1 MPVSLLIAALASAGI
16 AALVT
21 SLMVPAV
28 SRLAVALRALDYPGE
43 RKVHTDPMPRL
54 GGVAIGCGLLFGVGL
69 VALAKWGVW
78 GGRVSRS
85 QLAALLL
92 GTAMVFLVGL
102 VDDLVG
108 VSAPHKLLVETA
120 AAAIVAAV
128 GVRFSQLSVPGGHG
142 LGLGILAGVATV
154 VWIVGATNAINLI
167 DGLDGLAGG
176 VAAIIAASL
185 AVCALVQGQRFTVIL
200 LAGMAGSC
208 LGFLRHN
215 WEPARIFLGD
225 AGSLTIGFLLAT
237 ASVQA
242 SIKASAVMAILVPIL
257 ALGLPVMDTLLV
269 MVVRFFDVPG
279 SHLRTR
285 LLRIG
290 RADQRHVHHLLAQ
303 HARSRRKAVAWLYAA
318 TVGFCALALTVAVTQ
333 NVAIGVTLLGV
344 EFVAVLAIRSLGL
357 AFRLRDQARR
367 QREEVRSMLQGVA
380 PEAGLG
386 GKRATVE
393 DRGDQQG

>member
-1 MPVSLLIAALASAGI
+1 MPVSLLVAALASAAI

-43 RKVHTDPMPRL
+43 RKVHADPTPRL
-54 GGVAIGCGLLFGVGL
+54 GGIAIGLGLLFGAGL
-69 VALAKWGVW
+69 VSLARWGAW
-78 GGRVSRS
+78 GGRVARS
-85 QLAALLL
+85 ELAAVLL
-92 GTAMVFLVGL
+92 GAAMVFLLGL

-108 VSAPHKLLVETA
+108 VSTLHKLLVETA

-128 GVRFSQLSVPGGHG
+128 GVRFSHLSVPGGQG

-176 VAAIIAASL
+176 IAAIISSSL
-185 AVCALVQGQRFTVIL
+185 AVYAFVQGYYFTVIL
-200 LAGMAGSC
+200 LAGMAGAC

-225 AGSLTIGFLLAT
+225 AGSLTLGFLLAV

-242 SIKASAVMAILVPIL
+242 SIKASAAIAILVPIL

-269 MVVRFFDVPG
+269 MVVRFFDAPG
-279 SHLRTR
+279 SRLRTR
-285 LLRIG
+285 LLRVG
-290 RADQRHVHHLLAQ
+290 RADLRHVHHLLAE
-303 HARSRRKAVAWLYAA
+303 HAHSRRKAVAWLYVA
-318 TVGFCALALTVAVTQ
+318 TLGFCALAVIVAVTR
-333 NVAIGVTLLGV
+333 NIAIGLAVLLV

-357 AFRLRDQARR
+357 AGRMRR
-367 QREEVRSMLQGVA
+367 QAGRRRAELGDLDAESVTGAEPEGRRKPIGVSGSRE
-380 PEAGLG
+380 P
-386 GKRATVE
+386 
-393 DRGDQQG
+393 